1 MDGLGMYKSE
11 WNKSGRERQILYEVT
26 YVESKKKLMSEYNK
40 KETGS
45 QI

>member
-1 MDGLGMYKSE
+1 MDLECISPSE
-11 WNKSGRERQILYEVT
+11 ISQAEKRQILYEVT
-26 YVESKKKLMSEYNK
+26 YVESKKKLTSEYNK